1 MSFLLQALCEQMVIT
16 WNNGGDLPTCLA
28 ALETKASDRPERFSF
43 SRAQR
48 SFHAGTQ
55 KSDVNGHNPEL
66 SFLVTLGTWLAV
78 LHLDMMI
85 QPIRCS
91 DPSCP
96 FMTAYLLASRSSST
110 AALPFNVFAFFPF
123 GSASFWIASSFFA
136 SRYSFPR
143 VVEDKLR
150 WSQLDRSKQNYHS
163 STWYIY
169 IFGCLT
175 NSFRRIKS
183 D

>member
-1 MSFLLQALCEQMVIT
+1 MRLFYVSVVSSGRLVWTVPSLSPNIDKLMEIDHRNLNKDEFLAPNPLWA
-16 WNNGGDLPTCLA
+16 NGHYPKQWRWSSHLSRRSGD
-28 ALETKASDRPERFSF
+28 
-43 SRAQR
+43 QR

-136 SRYSFPR
+136 
-143 VVEDKLR
+143 L
-150 WSQLDRSKQNYHS
+150 
-163 STWYIY
+163 
-169 IFGCLT
+169 IF
-175 NSFRRIKS
+175 
-183 D
+183 